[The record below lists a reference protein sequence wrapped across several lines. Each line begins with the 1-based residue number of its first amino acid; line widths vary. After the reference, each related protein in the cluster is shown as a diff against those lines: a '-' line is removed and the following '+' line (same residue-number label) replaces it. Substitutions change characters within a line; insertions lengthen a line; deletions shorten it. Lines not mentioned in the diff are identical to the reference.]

1 MRKQETAAPLS
12 SWFVLIAALFV
23 TALITANIVAVKLI
37 NVGGLIVPAATI
49 TIFPLS
55 YIFGDVLTEVY
66 GFRRARM
73 IIWLGFA
80 CNLVAVLA
88 IYLTQVLPAASFWDG
103 QAAYER
109 ILGFTPRLLTASF
122 AAYLVGEF
130 ANSIVLAKMKI
141 LTDGRWLWSR
151 TIGST
156 LVGEGFDSLIFVT
169 IAFAGTIG
177 GGDLL
182 RTMIAS
188 WLLKSAYEILA
199 TPLTYLVVNFLK
211 RTEGIDTFDYR
222 TNFSPIR
229 LRFTSRTGTSRPSGS
244 S

>member
-1 MRKQETAAPLS
+1 MRNQQPAEPLS
-12 SWFVLIAALFV
+12 PWFVLIAALFV

-37 NVGGLIVPAATI
+37 DVGGLIVPAGTI

-66 GFRRARM
+66 GFRRARL
-73 IIWLGFA
+73 IIWLGFG
-80 CNLVAVLA
+80 CNLLAVLA
-88 IYLTQVLPAASFWDG
+88 IYLTQVLPPASFWDG
-103 QAAYER
+103 QAAFER
-109 ILGFTPRLLTASF
+109 ILGFTPRLLAASF

-130 ANSIVLAKMKI
+130 ANSIILAKMKL
-141 LTDGRWLWSR
+141 LTKGRWLWSR

-156 LVGEGFDSLIFVT
+156 IVGEGFDSLVFVS

-182 RTMIAS
+182 RTILTA
-188 WLLKSAYEILA
+188 WVLKSVYEILA
-199 TPLTYLVVNFLK
+199 TPLTYLIVNFLK
-211 RTEGIDTFDYR
+211 RTEGIDTFDYG

-229 LRFTSRTGTSRPSGS
+229 LP
-244 S
+244 